1 MEVATA
7 SPADERI
14 LGWLD
19 TQEGAMVEFLGSIV
33 KIDSNS
39 YDKAGVDRCGDAI
52 AAFLGANGLPVTTIP
67 LDAHGDILRVEAPG
81 GAGERPILILG
92 HRDTVFPTGDAAR
105 RPFTIRHGR
114 AHGPGVADMKAGLV
128 VNCFVLAAFARFGG
142 APAPLV
148 GLVTGDEEIGS
159 PASRP
164 YIEAEARKAL
174 AVFNAESARANG
186 DFVVARR
193 GCIFVEIVVEGRSAH
208 SGVNFDDGR
217 SAVEALARKITAL
230 YALTRRAD
238 LVTVNVGQIAGG
250 QSVNTVA
257 DRASARIDLRYYEPE
272 DRGRL
277 LGDLARI
284 VESEDAP
291 GTRARFE
298 IFGEFPPMNET
309 PASRALAELY
319 ADSATQLGFET
330 RGAMTAGAADSSF
343 TAAAGAPTLCGLG
356 AVGGRYHSDDEYM
369 EIASLVPRA
378 KALALTIAR
387 LGRGIEPG
395 TRR

>member
-1 MEVATA
+1 MAVATA

-19 TQEGAMVEFLGSIV
+19 TQQDAMVEFLGSIV
-33 KIDSNS
+33 NIDSNS
-39 YDKAGVDRCGDAI
+39 YDKAGIDRCGEAI

-67 LDAHGDILRVEAPG
+67 LDAHGDILRVAAPG

-105 RPFTIRHGR
+105 RPFAIRDGR

-257 DRASARIDLRYYEPE
+257 DRASARIDLRYYAPE

-319 ADSATQLGFET
+319 VGSAARVGFRTQ
-330 RGAMTAGAADSSF
+330 GAMTAGAADSSF
-343 TAAAGAPTLCGLG
+343 TAAVGAPTLCGLG

-369 EIASLVPRA
+369 EIASLAPRA
-378 KALALTIAR
+378 KALALTIAGLAR
-387 LGRGIEPG
+387 AIDPEA
-395 TRR
+395 RR

>member
-1 MEVATA
+1 MEAATA
-7 SPADERI
+7 RAVDEQI

-19 TQEGAMVEFLGSIV
+19 SQDDAMVELLGSIV
-33 KIDSNS
+33 NIDSNS
-39 YDKAGVDRCGDAI
+39 YDKAGIDRCGDAI
-52 AAFLGANGLPVTTIP
+52 SAFFRANALPVSTIP
-67 LDAHGDILRVEAPG
+67 LQAHGDILRVEAPG
-81 GAGERPILILG
+81 GRGGRPILILG

-105 RPFTIRHGR
+105 RPFTIRDGR

-164 YIEAEARKAL
+164 YIEAEARGAL

-193 GCIFVEIVVEGRSAH
+193 GCIFIEIVVEGRSAH

-230 YALTRRAD
+230 YGLTRRDD

-257 DRASARIDLRYYEPE
+257 ANASARVDLRYYEPA
-272 DRGRL
+272 DRARL
-277 LGDLARI
+277 LGELASI
-284 VESEDAP
+284 VEGCDAP
-291 GTRARFE
+291 GTTARFE

-309 PASRALAELY
+309 PVSSALADLY
-319 ADSATQLGFET
+319 RRSAAQAGFET
-330 RGAMTAGAADSSF
+330 RGVLTAGAADSSF
-343 TAAAGAPTLCGLG
+343 TAAVGAPTLCGLG
-356 AVGGRYHSDDEYM
+356 PVGGRYHSEDEYM
-369 EIASLVPRA
+369 EVASLAPRA
-378 KALALTIAR
+378 KALALTIAS
-387 LGRGIEPG
+387 LGEHFSLESSR
-395 TRR
+395 